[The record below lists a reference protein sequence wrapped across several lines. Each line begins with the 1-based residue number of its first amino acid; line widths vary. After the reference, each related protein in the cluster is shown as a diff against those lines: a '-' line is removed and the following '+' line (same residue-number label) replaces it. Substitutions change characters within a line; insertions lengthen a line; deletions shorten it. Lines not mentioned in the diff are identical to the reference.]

1 MNLPSSRDVL
11 WSVGIWTLCSWGS
24 SPGSAPLLVFPEPK
38 GKKTKHASLIFNRSQ
53 IFLRNEVTCLLLNLL
68 VNIFKTNI
76 PSLICGLV
84 EDPWSFSRC
93 DFFLIWEILNFLW
106 KLRTSLFAWNFAS
119 YLVSSLSLS
128 PLGCGPPFAAP
139 PTVPWWSPLAGPR
152 RCPRGKWAG
161 PGAARPARSRL
172 TRCRCWMCSRWRQ
185 RWAPG
190 HGSTA
195 SRYRTR

>member
-93 DFFLIWEILNFLW
+93 DFFWSEKFWTFSGNCEP
-106 KLRTSLFAWNFAS
+106 RCSLETLLHAS
-119 YLVSSLSLS
+119 FHLSACHHLAVGHRSQPPLLYLDDL
-128 PLGCGPPFAAP
+128 
-139 PTVPWWSPLAGPR
+139 
-152 RCPRGKWAG
+152 
-161 PGAARPARSRL
+161 
-172 TRCRCWMCSRWRQ
+172 
-185 RWAPG
+185 
-190 HGSTA
+190 H
-195 SRYRTR
+195 